1 MPLLRAALSW
11 NFVLATAI
19 CASLLAQLIKVL
31 LNLFI
36 FHRFIAERMWGA
48 GGMPSSHSA
57 TVCAMV
63 VATGRYCGVNSPLF
77 AIAAVLSI
85 IVMYDAM
92 GVRYETGEQAKVLNR
107 MFTEWMDQGFEQFR
121 QKAEGNG
128 RPYADRSCD
137 RCGARHC
144 AGLCHADGVKTRCVY
159 ELSLAGAHQCAR
171 RNKKSAR
178 VRYARPV

>member
-1 MPLLRAALSW
+1 MILLRAALNW
-11 NFVLATAI
+11 NFVLVTAL

-63 VATGRYCGVNSPLF
+63 VATGRFCGMNSPQF

-92 GVRYETGEQAKVLNR
+92 GVRYETGEQAKMLNR
-107 MFTEWMDQGFEQFR
+107 LFNEWGDQGTSSFPFFGGKKLKEMVGHTPI
-121 QKAEGNG
+121 EVVT
-128 RPYADRSCD
+128 
-137 RCGARHC
+137 GAILGIVLGF
-144 AGLCHADGVKTRCVY
+144 AM
-159 ELSLAGAHQCAR
+159 
-171 RNKKSAR
+171 
-178 VRYARPV
+178 PMP

>member
-63 VATGRYCGVNSPLF
+63 VATGRYCGVNSAVF
-77 AIAAVLSI
+77 AVAAVLSI

-92 GVRYETGEQAKVLNR
+92 GVRYETGEQAKLLNR
-107 MFTEWMDQGFEQFR
+107 MFTEWMDQESEALPFLKNGKKLKEMVGHTPIEVLTGAVLGILIGF
-121 QKAEGNG
+121 AM
-128 RPYADRSCD
+128 PM
-137 RCGARHC
+137 
-144 AGLCHADGVKTRCVY
+144 
-159 ELSLAGAHQCAR
+159 
-171 RNKKSAR
+171 
-178 VRYARPV
+178 P